1 MSQHLPS
8 RLVLSLLLSGSLLR
22 AAGAAPDFHADVA
35 PILRDYCSACHSGKE
50 KEGELNLETF
60 AALKKGGE
68 HGSPLAEK
76 PGETTLLGQVIR
88 GKKPAMPPKKEPQP
102 TEADLLVLE
111 AWLKAGAPGPS
122 APDVSILTLVT
133 VPDLPIKKAAP
144 KALTALA
151 LSPDGRTRAAARYGA
166 VELFREGTEVPQKR
180 FDNLPGKVTHLA
192 FSPDGSRLAAATGV
206 AAISGSVQCWNIGGA
221 PTPMLFEGAHRDLVY
236 AVRWSPDGKTLAS
249 GGYDARIVL
258 WDTASGKQL
267 RSLLG
272 HNGAIFSL
280 SFSPDGSLLASASA
294 DQTVK
299 IWRVRDGERLDT
311 LKEPIGE
318 QFSVGFT
325 PDGNQIVAAGA
336 DRRIRVWRLKSR
348 EKPDLNP
355 LLESRYAHEAAITA
369 IAVFPSGDRL
379 LSSALDRTLKVW
391 SLPGLDLQG
400 VLPPQPDTVTSLQP
414 LPEGGF
420 MVARM
425 DGSTEILKADKH
437 RFEASAHA
445 SAANAVSNKAAPH
458 TAATAGAT
466 ASADATNAVPLPLAN
481 LKEQEPNDRPS
492 TAQEVVFPAELR
504 GTIGRNGD
512 VDTFKFSARKGED
525 WVFEVFAARE
535 KSPLDSRIEVLD
547 AAGKPLE
554 RVVLQSLRS
563 SWLSFRGKDSTTS
576 GDFRVQHYPELE
588 LNEYL
593 YCNGE
598 VVKLWMYPRGPD
610 SGFLVYPG
618 AGSRHSY
625 FGTTPI
631 SHPLGEVVYTVR
643 PLPPGSQPPANGL
656 PVFRLPYENDDD
668 PARDG
673 GKDSVLDFTAPADGT
688 YLLRI
693 TDARGFGDGKSA
705 YRLVSRRSSPDFAV
719 SITAGTKPTI
729 SPGSGREFQL
739 KLTRKDGFDGEVRV
753 EVAGLPP
760 GFHSPGPLVFEAGQT
775 SLLGVIYSDAEAP
788 APEKETA
795 AASKIVATATIR
807 GREVRHELEGFG
819 EIKLGAPPK
828 LKVEVARTSADHTPQ
843 TLTIHPGE
851 TISAR
856 IKATRIDFKDRIE
869 LGGED
874 SGRNLPHGVYVDNI
888 GLNGLLIPEDQ
899 TEREF
904 FLTAAKWVPESDRLI
919 FFRAKGDGGQATPPV
934 LLQVRKR

>member
-1 MSQHLPS
+1 MPKPLSS
-8 RLVLSLLLSGSLLR
+8 RIVLGLLLSGSLLR
-22 AAGAAPDFHADVA
+22 ETGAAPDFHADVA

-50 KEGELNLETF
+50 REGELNLETF
-60 AALKKGGE
+60 AALKNGGE
-68 HGSPLAEK
+68 HGSPLTEK
-76 PGETTLLGQVIR
+76 TGEASLLGKVIR
-88 GKKPAMPPKKEPQP
+88 GKKPAMPPRKEPQP

-133 VPDLPIKKAAP
+133 VPDLPIKKATP

-151 LSPDGRTRAAARYGA
+151 LSPDGRTRAVARYGM
-166 VELFREGTEVPQKR
+166 VELGSEGKEAFQRR
-180 FDNLPGKVTHLA
+180 FDGLPGKVTQLA
-192 FSPDGSRLAAATGV
+192 FSPDGERLAAATGV
-206 AAISGSVQCWNIGGA
+206 AAISGAVQCWDIAGA
-221 PTPMLFEGAHRDLVY
+221 TTPTLFEGAHRDLVY
-236 AVRWSPDGKTLAS
+236 AVRWSPDGRTLAT
-249 GGYDARIVL
+249 GGYDTKIVL
-258 WDTASGKQL
+258 WDAATGQQR

-280 SFSPDGSLLASASA
+280 AFSPDGKLLASASA
-294 DQTVK
+294 DQTIK

-318 QFSVGFT
+318 QFSVEFT
-325 PDGNQIVAAGA
+325 SDGNQIVAAGA
-336 DRRIRVWRLKSR
+336 DRRIRVWKLKSR
-348 EKPDLNP
+348 EKTELNP
-355 LLESRYAHEAAITA
+355 LLESRYAHEAPITA
-369 IAVFPSGDRL
+369 LAILPSGDRL

-391 SLPGLDLQG
+391 SLPGLDLLE
-400 VLPPQPDTVTSLQP
+400 VLPPQPDTVTSLRA
-414 LPEGGF
+414 LPGGGF

-425 DGSTEILKADKH
+425 DGSIEILRTEGQRPGGSAPGS
-437 RFEASAHA
+437 AS
-445 SAANAVSNKAAPH
+445 NTVSNAAVPAPP
-458 TAATAGAT
+458 AATALAGT
-466 ASADATNAVPLPLAN
+466 DGNAKPQPPAPV
-481 LKEQEPNDRPS
+481 KEQEPNDRPQ
-492 TAQEVVFPAELR
+492 TAQEVAFPAELR
-504 GTIGRNGD
+504 GTIGSNGD
-512 VDTFKFSARKGED
+512 VDTFKFTAKKGED

-535 KSPLDSRIEVLD
+535 KSTLDSRIEVLD
-547 AAGKPLE
+547 ASGNPLE

-576 GDFRVQHYPELE
+576 GDFRVQHYPEME
-588 LNEYL
+588 LNEFL

-618 AGSRHSY
+618 AGSRHSF

-668 PARDG
+668 PERDG
-673 GKDSVLDFTAPADGT
+673 GKDSLLDFTAPSDGT

-693 TDARGFGDGKSA
+693 TDARSFGDEKSS
-705 YRLVSRRSSPDFAV
+705 YRMVARRSAPDYDL
-719 SITAGTKPTI
+719 SIAAGTKPTI

-739 KLTRKDGFDGEVRV
+739 KLKRKDGFDGEVRI

-760 GFHSPGPLVFEAGQT
+760 GFHSPGPLVFEAGQN
-775 SLLGVIYSDAEAP
+775 SLLGVVYADTDAP

-795 AASKIVATATIR
+795 GGSKIIAVATIR
-807 GREVRHELEGFG
+807 GREVRHELAGFG
-819 EIKLGAPPK
+819 EIKLGTSPK
-828 LKVEVARTSADHTPQ
+828 LKVEVARTSPDQTPQ
-843 TLTIHPGE
+843 ILTIHPGE

-904 FLTAAKWVPESDRLI
+904 FLTAAKWVPESERLI
-919 FFRAKGDGGQATPPV
+919 FFRAKGDGGQTTPPI

>member
-1 MSQHLPS
+1 MPKHLRS
-8 RLVLSLLLSGSLLR
+8 SLALGLLLSGFLLR
-22 AAGAAPDFHADVA
+22 QSSAAPDFHADVA

-68 HGSPLAEK
+68 HGSPLTEK
-76 PGETTLLGQVIR
+76 PGEPSLLGKVIR
-88 GKKPAMPPKKEPQP
+88 GKKPAMPPRKEPQP

-133 VPDLPIKKAAP
+133 VPDLPIKRAAP
-144 KALTALA
+144 KAITALA
-151 LSPDGRTRAAARYGA
+151 LSPDGRFRAVARYGA
-166 VELFREGTEVPQKR
+166 LELIRDGAEAFEKR
-180 FDNLPGKVTHLA
+180 FEGLPGKVTQLA

-206 AAISGSVQCWNIGGA
+206 AAISGAVQCWDLGGTQI
-221 PTPMLFEGAHRDLVY
+221 PTHFEGAHSDLVY
-236 AVRWSPDGKTLAS
+236 AVRWSPDGRLLAT
-249 GGYDARIVL
+249 GGYDAKIVL
-258 WDTASGKQL
+258 WDAATGKQL
-267 RSLLG
+267 RTLSG

-280 SFSPDGSLLASASA
+280 AFSPDGNLLASASA
-294 DQTVK
+294 DQTIK

-311 LKEPIGE
+311 LKEPSGE

-325 PDGNQIVAAGA
+325 PDGNQVVAAGA
-336 DRRIRVWRLKSR
+336 DRRIRVWKLKSR
-348 EKPDLNP
+348 DKTELNP

-369 IAVFPSGDRL
+369 ISIFPSGDRL

-391 SLPGLDLQG
+391 SLPGLELLE
-400 VLPPQPDTVTSLQP
+400 VLPPQPDTVTSLQS
-414 LPEGGF
+414 LPGDGF

-425 DGSTEILKADKH
+425 DGSTEVL
-437 RFEASAHA
+437 
-445 SAANAVSNKAAPH
+445 SAAKQRPDGTVPNPVSHTASNKSVPAPASKPAL
-458 TAATAGAT
+458 TAADGNAT
-466 ASADATNAVPLPLAN
+466 PQPPPLQ
-481 LKEQEPNDRPS
+481 KEQEPNDRPQ

-512 VDTFKFSARKGED
+512 VDTFKFAAKKGED
-525 WVFEVFAARE
+525 WVFEIFAARE
-535 KSPLDSRIEVLD
+535 KSTLDSKIEVLD
-547 AAGKPLE
+547 ASGKPLE

-576 GDFRVQHYPELE
+576 GDFRVQHYPEME
-588 LNEYL
+588 LNEFL

-618 AGSRHSY
+618 AGSRHAF

-668 PARDG
+668 PERDG
-673 GKDSVLDFTAPADGT
+673 GKDSILDFTAPADGT

-693 TDARGFGDGKSA
+693 ADARGFGNEKSA
-705 YRLVSRRSSPDFAV
+705 YRLVGRRSAPDFAL
-719 SITAGTKPTI
+719 SIAAGSKPTI

-739 KLTRKDGFDGEVRV
+739 KLKRKDGFNGEVRV
-753 EVAGLPP
+753 EVSGLPP
-760 GFHSPGPLVFEAGQT
+760 GFHSPGPLVFEAGQN
-775 SLLGVIYSDAEAP
+775 SLLGAIYADADAP
-788 APEKETA
+788 APEKDAA
-795 AASKIVATATIR
+795 AASKIFGVATIR
-807 GREVRHELEGFG
+807 GREIRHELEGFG
-819 EIKLGAPPK
+819 EIKLGPPPK
-828 LKVEVARTSADHTPQ
+828 LKVEVARTSPDQSTQ
-843 TLTIHPGE
+843 ILTIHPGE

-888 GLNGLLIPEDQ
+888 GLNGLLIPEEQ

-919 FFRAKGDGGQATPPV
+919 FFRAKGDGGQTTPPV